1 MARLRPPRKGPG
13 GGAAPIACTS
23 GSDVLV
29 KGATRGR
36 QVRVRENQQGNP
48 VRVAALRPAWHG
60 VRKHQQASP
69 SGAVALRPA
78 WHADLPPAEGAGA
91 GLVPAGRWPQVHSGV
106 ARADGARHLRTSM
119 TCLRWRRKNRSHAI
133 PPGHVPAMGVR
144 LPADSAQQNWTRPI
158 LNAASRKLPS
168 GFADPTEFGDLSAL
182 RSPISP
188 SSGCSVPEQKSHCC
202 SRVDLQHYR
211 RALAA
216 SPRRCTCCCWPAYM
230 RENTRP
236 ALGRRSV
243 LSIRRQRTT

>member
-106 ARADGARHLRTSM
+106 ARADGA
-119 TCLRWRRKNRSHAI
+119 
-133 PPGHVPAMGVR
+133 
-144 LPADSAQQNWTRPI
+144 
-158 LNAASRKLPS
+158 
-168 GFADPTEFGDLSAL
+168 
-182 RSPISP
+182 
-188 SSGCSVPEQKSHCC
+188 
-202 SRVDLQHYR
+202 
-211 RALAA
+211 
-216 SPRRCTCCCWPAYM
+216 
-230 RENTRP
+230 
-236 ALGRRSV
+236 
-243 LSIRRQRTT
+243 